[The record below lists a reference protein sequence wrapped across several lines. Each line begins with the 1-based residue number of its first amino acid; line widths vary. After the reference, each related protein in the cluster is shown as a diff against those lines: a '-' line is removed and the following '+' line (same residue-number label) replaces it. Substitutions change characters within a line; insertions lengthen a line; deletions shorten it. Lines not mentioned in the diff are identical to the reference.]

1 MILILNVDQESCHM
15 TLDQL
20 VVLDAIV
27 ASGTFRGAAD
37 RLNKA
42 QSAVSH
48 QIKKLEG
55 ELGFDL
61 FLRDAYRPKL
71 SPEGEV
77 FFREA
82 TRVLEQIH
90 ELKTVAAG
98 LRSEQEPMISIAMT
112 ATMSLNPI
120 LNILGEVGRA
130 FPGTHIKLVTEM
142 MGGPLARLMEGHADL
157 IIAGLDGVPIDE
169 VETLPVGSITIRPVA
184 SPGFPAA
191 ERSGVRSRREMQ
203 SYTQVIVSGT
213 GGKDYD
219 QSRDLL
225 SGGQRWT
232 VSDFQAKKSIIKAG
246 MGWGGIPEHLMTEE
260 LAAGE
265 LVPLAVEGYP
275 PRHTEIFAIRRR
287 DRSMGK
293 VMSSIWERLA
303 EKAR

>member
-1 MILILNVDQESCHM
+1 M

-275 PRHTEIFAIRRR
+275 SRHTEIFAIRRR
-287 DRSMGK
+287 DRPMGK
-293 VMSSIWERLA
+293 VMSSIWERFA
-303 EKAR
+303 ERTSRRQAVGGARSAY

>member
-1 MILILNVDQESCHM
+1 M

-20 VVLDAIV
+20 VALDAIV

-48 QIKKLEG
+48 QIKKLED
-55 ELGFDL
+55 ELDFDL

-77 FFREA
+77 FFREV
-82 TRVLEQIH
+82 TRVLEQVH
-90 ELKTVAAG
+90 GLKTVAAG

-112 ATMSLNPI
+112 ATMSLDPI
-120 LNILGEVGRA
+120 LNILGDVGRA

-142 MGGPLARLMEGHADL
+142 MGGPLARLMKGDADL

-169 VETLPVGSITIRPVA
+169 VDTLPVGSITIQPVA

-191 ERSGVRSRREMQ
+191 ERSGVKSRREMQ

-246 MGWGGIPEHLMTEE
+246 LGWGGIPEHLMPEE

-287 DRSMGK
+287 DRPMGK
-293 VMSSIWERLA
+293 VMSNIWERLA